1 MIERGFLERN
11 VSSILQRA
19 TMIAVI
25 LAWFSLAVLC
35 SVAAQA
41 QSTPEIPAQTKSDY
55 DKGYEAGYEAGLRA
69 AAAKS
74 TGQSTGQN
82 TANAGAS
89 AGQNAVPD
97 EPPNTTKVA
106 DEPPQTPVTTTA
118 DNSSAEN
125 QNLTPKMKSIWADMT
140 SHDDQDQDTFFHHS
154 QTAPYWIS
162 AQANFIGQMHPRFHA
177 DYSGTNSFY
186 HAEEQS
192 MSRVITLFTGFQLD
206 DTTEFVLDAES
217 TGWSGLSQ
225 ALGLGAYVNLDAVRN
240 PELSAEPYLARL
252 WLRKVIPLSDESVE
266 MERDPLSMLTSL
278 PARRIDIHVGKM
290 TLPDFFDIN
299 SIGSDS
305 HMQFMNWA
313 VDNNPAWDYA
323 ADTRG
328 YTYGIVIDY
337 EDRHWGVRFAEAL
350 EPTVANGDTLEWNPK
365 LAHSEN
371 YEAEYRP
378 QIIPNRFTA
387 IRLLYYM
394 NWANMGNYNQAIS
407 SFEQEKAEGKNVSV
421 PNIDDHTPV
430 LSLKYGFGLN
440 MEQEITDKLRFY
452 SRLGWNEGQ
461 HESWAYTECDES
473 FTFGGDLRGD
483 WWGRPQDKFGV
494 AFVEDGL
501 SANHRRYL
509 SLGGLGFIL
518 GDGNISYGAEQVME
532 SYYNFPIP
540 IERGVFGAFD
550 VQYINNPGYNRA
562 RGPVVVPGV
571 RLHLEL

>member
-1 MIERGFLERN
+1 MN
-11 VSSILQRA
+11 
-19 TMIAVI
+19 
-25 LAWFSLAVLC
+25 
-35 SVAAQA
+35 AQGTVD
-41 QSTPEIPAQTKSDY
+41 QSGRTKSEY
-55 DKGYEAGYEAGLRA
+55 DKGYEAGYLAGLRA
-69 AAAKS
+69 AAAAKPTDRS
-74 TGQSTGQN
+74 ANAAPKAGQSLAPGDPPNSSNIVAELLQSPVIT
-82 TANAGAS
+82 TANGS
-89 AGQNAVPD
+89 SENPNIRPKIKSLWD
-97 EPPNTTKVA
+97 EMTTHDNQ
-106 DEPPQTPVTTTA
+106 DE
-118 DNSSAEN
+118 
-125 QNLTPKMKSIWADMT
+125 
-140 SHDDQDQDTFFHHS
+140 DTFFHHS
-154 QTAPYWIS
+154 QTSPFWLS
-162 AQANFIGQMHPRFHA
+162 AQVNLIGQMHPRFHA
-177 DYSGTNSFY
+177 DYSGPNSFD
-186 HAEEQS
+186 HAEEQAL
-192 MSRVITLFTGFQLD
+192 SRVETLYTGFELN
-206 DTTEFVLDAES
+206 DTTEFVMDAES
-217 TGWSGLSQ
+217 SGWSGLSQ
-225 ALGLGAYVNLDAVRN
+225 ALGIAAYVNLDAVRN

-252 WLRKVIPLSDESVE
+252 WLRKVIPLSEDYLEE
-266 MERDPLSMLTSL
+266 ERDPLSMLTRL

-299 SIGSDS
+299 SVGSDS

-337 EDRHWGVRFAEAL
+337 EDRHWGVRFGEAL
-350 EPTVANGDTLEWNPK
+350 EPTMANGDTLEWNPK
-365 LAHSEN
+365 LAHSDN
-371 YEAEYRP
+371 FEAEYRP
-378 QIIPNRFTA
+378 QIILNRFTA

-407 SFEQEKAEGKNVSV
+407 SFEQEVAEGKNVKV

-440 MEQEITDKLRFY
+440 MEQEITETLRFF

-461 HESWAYTECDES
+461 HESWAYTECDAHFS
-473 FTFGGDLRGD
+473 FGADLRGD

-494 AFVEDGL
+494 AFVDDGI

-518 GDGNISYGAEQVME
+518 GDGNISYGPEQVME

-540 IERGVFGAFD
+540 LERGVFGAFD